1 MPINLNN
8 KEGRKTFIDNNL
20 PDLLTAINDTY
31 GPIILEEL
39 LKRIEF
45 TINEFND
52 QINEAFNTFKNRN
65 SKRKEFFNEI
75 KPIDVNKS
83 VKKESEQSEWEK
95 KLAKIESTK

>member
-52 QINEAFNTFKNRN
+52 QINEF
-65 SKRKEFFNEI
+65 I
-75 KPIDVNKS
+75 KVVILDS
-83 VKKESEQSEWEK
+83 FLIIFSI
-95 KLAKIESTK
+95 L